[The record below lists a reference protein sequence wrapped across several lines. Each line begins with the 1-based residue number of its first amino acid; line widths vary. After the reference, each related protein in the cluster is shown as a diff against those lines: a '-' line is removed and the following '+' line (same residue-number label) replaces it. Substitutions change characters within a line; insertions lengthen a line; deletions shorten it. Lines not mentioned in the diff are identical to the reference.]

1 MDSSAAESSRMV
13 GLNGADFLLL
23 PIMGDHRADR
33 WTPGPPIFSES
44 RWKAIMRTRAMDN
57 QLCLVVARNEVQ
69 GSCIIDRKGDIL
81 AWNEGDQE
89 IIDANVQL
97 EDGYR
102 TWNVGCFRA
111 VNWMQRRPHL
121 YPAFTDPENQGSLRR
136 GSPGGNPGSR

>member
-1 MDSSAAESSRMV
+1 
-13 GLNGADFLLL
+13 
-23 PIMGDHRADR
+23 
-33 WTPGPPIFSES
+33 
-44 RWKAIMRTRAMDN
+44 MRTRAMDN
-57 QLCLVVARNEVQ
+57 QLCLVVARNEAQ

-89 IIDANVQL
+89 IIDATVQL

-121 YPAFTDPENQGSLRR
+121 YPAFTDTENQGSLRR
-136 GSPGGNPGSR
+136 ASPGGKRGAR